1 MPAKNKLGRK
11 LKRTSQAAPRAPVPG
26 PNTAPRIKPARAAAL
41 KPAPETEYQIS
52 AFRAQIPQE
61 FDRVTRQVGS
71 FARVTRRGTEA
82 NAIFVDESVM
92 AGMIREIQELRARLD
107 DALRAGGEPFRLIGS
122 AELTV
127 DPDDVLTAS
136 RARQAGLAT
145 VKRREF

>member
-1 MPAKNKLGRK
+1 MSPKDKLRGK
-11 LKRTSQAAPRAPVPG
+11 PKSTPQAAPRAPG
-26 PNTAPRIKPARAAAL
+26 PPLNTAPRVKRTRPAVL
-41 KPAPETEYQIS
+41 PGPEAEYHIS

-61 FDRVTRQVGS
+61 FERVTRQVGS

-82 NAIFVDESVM
+82 NAIFVDESVV

-145 VKRREF
+145 AKRHEF

>member
-1 MPAKNKLGRK
+1 M
-11 LKRTSQAAPRAPVPG
+11 LKS
-26 PNTAPRIKPARAAAL
+26 
-41 KPAPETEYQIS
+41 APEAEYQIS

-82 NAIFVDESVM
+82 NAIFVDESVVES
-92 AGMIREIQELRARLD
+92 MIREIQELRARLD
-107 DALRAGGEPFRLIGS
+107 EALRAGGEPFRLIGS

-127 DPDDVLTAS
+127 DSNDVLTAS

-145 VKRREF
+145 AKRREL